1 MLAPFP
7 YGGDPMR
14 DGQPERAPHIL
25 TNSWGCPPFEGCD
38 GRVLRSAVS
47 ALTGAGIFFV
57 AAAGNNGP
65 ACGTITD
72 EPAVYE
78 DAFTVAAV
86 DRERRPADFS
96 SRGPVPGAAEPD
108 IAAPGVDVLSAVP
121 GGGYTA
127 LSGTSMAAP
136 HVAGVVAL
144 LWSANPSLIGDVRR
158 TSEILWSSTTEAV
171 PPVPAPRECPD
182 LSSAVG
188 AGVVNAYAAVRSAG

>member
-1 MLAPFP
+1 
-7 YGGDPMR
+7 
-14 DGQPERAPHIL
+14 
-25 TNSWGCPPFEGCD
+25 
-38 GRVLRSAVS
+38 VS
-47 ALTGAGIFFV
+47 ALTGAGVFFV

-108 IAAPGVDVLSAVP
+108 ITAPGVDVLSAVP
-121 GGGYTA
+121 GGGYA
-127 LSGTSMAAP
+127 ILSGTSMAAP

-158 TSEILWSSTTEAV
+158 TSEILRSSTNEAV